1 MRSSSNGQA
10 LKAATESE
18 QNAGRGAAP
27 REHSVPHQIVY
38 EHPLNERVRTFLRL
52 EHLFQQLDRYLPG
65 EDAWASR
72 AALSALLDVTN
83 VFGRGDI
90 KSEIL
95 KELERHNKTLS
106 NIRQKAGV
114 NLERLGDIL
123 DQLEALAS
131 RVHGLNGQLG
141 KELREN
147 SFLKNIMH
155 RSSIPGGNCAF
166 DLPMYHY
173 WLQQPHEAR
182 LRDLD
187 RWMTDFGPIRESVAL
202 ILQLVRTSSHPR
214 RECAEKGFFH
224 QALDTQLPVQ
234 LVRVSVAEGLPYFA
248 EISGGKH
255 RFTVRFMSTSEYD
268 RPTQTEDDVT
278 FELTSCVI

>member
-1 MRSSSNGQA
+1 MRGSGNERAIEAQ
-10 LKAATESE
+10 TES
-18 QNAGRGAAP
+18 NRDARSDIVPRGR
-27 REHSVPHQIVY
+27 SVSSRIIY
-38 EHPLNERVRTFLRL
+38 EHPLNERIRTFLRL

-72 AALSALLDVTN
+72 ATLGGLLDVVN
-83 VFGRGDI
+83 VFARGDV

-95 KELERHNKTLS
+95 KELDRHNKTLS
-106 NIRQKAGV
+106 NIRQKPGV

-123 DQLEALAS
+123 DQLDSLS
-131 RVHGLNGQLG
+131 GRVYGLSGQLG
-141 KELREN
+141 KELRDN

-173 WLQQPHEAR
+173 WLQQPYEAR
-182 LRDLD
+182 LRDLE
-187 RWMTDFGPIRESVAL
+187 RWMTEFGPIRESVVL
-202 ILQLVRTSSHPR
+202 ILQLIRTSTHPT

-224 QALDTQLPVQ
+224 QPLDTQLPVQ
-234 LVRVSVAEGLPYFA
+234 LVRVTVGADLPYFA

-255 RFTVRFMSTSEYD
+255 RFTVRFMSASEYD
-268 RPTQTEDDVT
+268 RPVQTDEDVG
-278 FELTSCVI
+278 FQLTACVI